1 MKIAILITLAISNGL
16 LVAQSFMP
24 NQRHAPLAIINETPS
39 MQKGLY
45 VRNGNGKDLKRGEIV
60 AMPMPT
66 SARDYLVDTLGYPAD
81 TYLIKRVAALP
92 GDIVCRQADTLSVA
106 GKTLQA
112 KAHDTRGNVLPNWQG
127 CHQLSNE
134 QIFIH
139 GDHLGSFDSR
149 YFGPVSQHALSGT
162 YRQVLSW

>member
-1 MKIAILITLAISNGL
+1 MKIAIFITLVITNGL

-24 NQRHAPLAIINETPS
+24 NQRNAPLAIINETPS

-45 VRNGNGKDLKRGEIV
+45 IRTGDAQKLKRGEIV
-60 AMPMPT
+60 AMPMPK
-66 SARDYLVDTLGYPAD
+66 SAKDYLVGTLGYPAD
-81 TYLIKRVAALP
+81 TLLIKRVAALP
-92 GDIVCRQADTLSVA
+92 GDIVCRQSDTVTVA

-112 KAHDTRGNVLPNWQG
+112 NARDRHDNALRDWQG
-127 CHQLSNE
+127 CYKLTNE
-134 QIFIH
+134 RIFIQ
-139 GDHLGSFDSR
+139 GDHSGSFDSR

>member
-1 MKIAILITLAISNGL
+1 MKTGILITLVISNGL
-16 LVAQSFMP
+16 LLAQPFMP
-24 NQRHAPLAIINETPS
+24 DQRSAPLAIINETPS

-45 VRNGNGKDLKRGEIV
+45 IRIGDAQRLKRGEIV
-60 AMPMPT
+60 AMPMPKN
-66 SARDYLVDTLGYPAD
+66 AKDYLVEKLGYPTD
-81 TYLIKRVAALP
+81 TLLIKRVAALP
-92 GDIVCRQADTLSVA
+92 GDIVCRQAGNLTVA

-112 KAHDTRGNVLPNWQG
+112 KARDRHGNVLPNWQG

-134 QIFIH
+134 RIFIQ

-149 YFGPVSQHALSGT
+149 YFGPVSRHALSGT

>member
-1 MKIAILITLAISNGL
+1 MKTGILITLVISNGL

-24 NQRHAPLAIINETPS
+24 DQNNAPPIIINETPS

-45 VRNGNGKDLKRGEIV
+45 VRIDDAQDLERGEII
-60 AMPMPT
+60 ALPMPKN
-66 SARDYLVDTLGYPAD
+66 AKDYLVGTLGYPAD

-112 KAHDTRGNVLPNWQG
+112 KDHDTRGNVLPNWQG

-134 QIFIH
+134 RIFIQ
-139 GDHLGSFDSR
+139 GDHPGSFDSR
-149 YFGPVSQHALSGT
+149 YFGSVSQHALSGT

>member
-1 MKIAILITLAISNGL
+1 MKIAILITLVISNGL

-45 VRNGNGKDLKRGEIV
+45 VRIDDAQDLKRGEIV
-60 AMPMPT
+60 ALPMPKN
-66 SARDYLVDTLGYPAD
+66 AKDYLVDKLGYPTD
-81 TYLIKRVAALP
+81 TFLIKRVAALP
-92 GDIVCRQADTLSVA
+92 GDIVCRQTDTVTVA

-112 KAHDTRGNVLPNWQG
+112 KARDRHDNVLPTWQG
-127 CHQLSNE
+127 CYKLSNE
-134 QIFIH
+134 GVFIQ
-139 GDHLGSFDSR
+139 GDHPGSFDSR
-149 YFGPVSQHALSGT
+149 YFGPVSRHALSGT

>member
-1 MKIAILITLAISNGL
+1 MKIAILITLVISNGL

-60 AMPMPT
+60 AMPMPK
-66 SARDYLVDTLGYPAD
+66 SAKDYLVGKLGYPAD
-81 TYLIKRVAALP
+81 TLLIKRVAALP
-92 GDIVCRQADTLSVA
+92 GDIVCRQTDTVTVA

-112 KAHDTRGNVLPNWQG
+112 NARDRHDNALPNWQG
-127 CHQLSNE
+127 CYKLLNE
-134 QIFIH
+134 GIFIQ
-139 GDHLGSFDSR
+139 GDQPGSFDSR
-149 YFGPVSQHALSGT
+149 YFGPVSRHAMSGT